1 MRVGIV
7 LVIVFL
13 IVVFLVSFFRPWRSR
28 RLQEWVKEHTAT
40 IAGRLRRDDGTG
52 REAAAESVEKGSRA
66 TQEVAHAGRAAHDKA
81 FDSSSGEK
89 QEEKLESEY
98 GDEAEH
104 GREDDERADP
114 D

>member
-7 LVIVFL
+7 VFVAFLV
-13 IVVFLVSFFRPWRSR
+13 VVFLVSLFRPWRSR
-28 RLQEWVKEHTAT
+28 RLQEWVKERTAT
-40 IAGRLRRDDGTG
+40 VTRRIRRGDGAG

-66 TQEVAHAGRAAHDKA
+66 TQEVAHAGRSAHDKA
-81 FDSSSGEK
+81 FDSRSGER

-98 GDEAEH
+98 GDEAER
-104 GREDDERADP
+104 GKENDERADP